1 MGTKSFTHYIALS
14 VLLWAGSI
22 GVCEADDKARY
33 IVRFKSGSTSGLSSK
48 AYAPMAARAGVRT
61 ERVLPLDNSVVVKLS
76 EAERTALTADPNVE
90 SIEVDGKIKAFFEPN
105 DTDYPQLYGMQG
117 RFGIGAPSA
126 WNITAGATTK
136 LVAVI
141 DSGVDFTHEDLQGS
155 IWNNPGEIA
164 SNGLDDDAN
173 GYVDDI
179 RGYDFGSDQGDSD
192 PSDENGHG
200 THVAGIIAATGNN
213 ALGVIGVAWQTNII
227 PVKCLDEMGN
237 GYISYL
243 VNALDYISLLK
254 DQGYPIAVV
263 NMSLG
268 TDEFSDALTRAV
280 QRVADRGIL
289 LVAAAG
295 NNYGRNNDEVA
306 SYPANTNSP
315 NVIAVAATTAS
326 GTLAPF
332 SNYGPTT
339 VDIAAPGSDI
349 LSTVPVGLRGVPY
362 DYIDGTSMAAPHV
375 SGIAALVAAANP
387 SAGVALIKSILL
399 ATVTPRTGLKS
410 KTISGGIVN
419 AYSAV
424 SVGFA
429 STSRYK
435 VTGTVTRRGR
445 GVGKVSIN
453 LRLSSGI
460 TYRRTTTTSSGG
472 RFTFSD
478 VPTGTYTL
486 TPTRSG
492 LKFTV
497 SSRRV
502 AVTANKQVRFTA
514 R

>member
-1 MGTKSFTHYIALS
+1 
-14 VLLWAGSI
+14 
-22 GVCEADDKARY
+22 
-33 IVRFKSGSTSGLSSK
+33 
-48 AYAPMAARAGVRT
+48 
-61 ERVLPLDNSVVVKLS
+61 
-76 EAERTALTADPNVE
+76 
-90 SIEVDGKIKAFFEPN
+90 
-105 DTDYPQLYGMQG
+105 
-117 RFGIGAPSA
+117 
-126 WNITAGATTK
+126 
-136 LVAVI
+136 
-141 DSGVDFTHEDLQGS
+141 
-155 IWNNPGEIA
+155 
-164 SNGLDDDAN
+164 
-173 GYVDDI
+173 
-179 RGYDFGSDQGDSD
+179 
-192 PSDENGHG
+192 
-200 THVAGIIAATGNN
+200 
-213 ALGVIGVAWQTNII
+213 
-227 PVKCLDEMGN
+227 
-237 GYISYL
+237 
-243 VNALDYISLLK
+243 
-254 DQGYPIAVV
+254 
-263 NMSLG
+263 
-268 TDEFSDALTRAV
+268 V

-326 GTLAPF
+326 GTLASF

-339 VDIAAPGSDI
+339 VDLAAPGANI

-387 SAGVALIKSILL
+387 SASVALLKSILL